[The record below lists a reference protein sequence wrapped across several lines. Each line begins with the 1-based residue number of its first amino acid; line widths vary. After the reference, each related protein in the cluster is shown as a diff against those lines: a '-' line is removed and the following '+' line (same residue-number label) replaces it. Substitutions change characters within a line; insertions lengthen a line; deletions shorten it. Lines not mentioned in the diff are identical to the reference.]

1 MRGAGKRAKIEGHHV
16 WSCPMSDAHATATD
30 PNVAPP
36 HQDVRDRFS
45 PLQVTLCLVLGL
57 AAIAGGIISGILFAN
72 N

>member
-1 MRGAGKRAKIEGHHV
+1 MA
-16 WSCPMSDAHATATD
+16 DAHATATD